1 MLLINEF
8 VVQFELLQI
17 FASFLYKGTDYEIT
31 STISEDFFHSFLP
44 EKP

>member
-31 STISEDFFHSFLP
+31 STTSEDFFHSFLP